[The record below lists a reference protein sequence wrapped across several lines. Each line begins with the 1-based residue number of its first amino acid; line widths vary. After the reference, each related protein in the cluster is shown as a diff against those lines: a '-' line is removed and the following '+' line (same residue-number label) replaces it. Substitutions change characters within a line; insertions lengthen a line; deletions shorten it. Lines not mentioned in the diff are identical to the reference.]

1 MTSPRVTTLVWDIDD
16 TLYDVGTGFTAHRNG
31 DAVFDFM
38 VEALGFETRAEAKVL
53 RDEYFAKT
61 HATGKALAVAEA
73 DGRLPPGA
81 HFELADLAEWWSSKL
96 DFSMLQPDPVLTE
109 ALASCPLRHV
119 CFTNSPR
126 KYGIRCLEALGI
138 RQFFK
143 DADIFAVDDVLR
155 LSGGA
160 CKPEAAAFQAVFDA
174 CGVRAEECVML
185 EDSMKNV
192 RAAKA
197 LGMRTVLV
205 TGLQEDVASR
215 ATNMADQ
222 PDAREPLTAAPTTP
236 LAQQTRAP
244 DGSRPHALPGPSS

>member
-1 MTSPRVTTLVWDIDD
+1 MTSPPVTTLVWDIDD

-38 VEALGFETRAEAKVL
+38 VEALGFETRAEAKAL

-192 RAAKA
+192 RRRRPFDAALA
-197 LGMRTVLV
+197 LSAFWAHPAL
-205 TGLQEDVASR
+205 ASSR
-215 ATNMADQ
+215 ARHRCRRRRPALLRTA
-222 PDAREPLTAAPTTP
+222 PAR
-236 LAQQTRAP
+236 RAR
-244 DGSRPHALPGPSS
+244 RPRRCGRPRRSACVLCW

>member
-1 MTSPRVTTLVWDIDD
+1 MTSPPVTTLVWDIDD
-16 TLYDVGTGFTAHRNG
+16 TLYDVGTGFTALRNG

-38 VEALGFETRAEAKVL
+38 VEALGFETRAEAKAL

-192 RAAKA
+192 RRRRPFDAALA
-197 LGMRTVLV
+197 LSAFWAHQPRQAEGTVAEGRFRRPGIRESLPI
-205 TGLQEDVASR
+205 G
-215 ATNMADQ
+215 
-222 PDAREPLTAAPTTP
+222 ARKH
-236 LAQQTRAP
+236 R
-244 DGSRPHALPGPSS
+244 R